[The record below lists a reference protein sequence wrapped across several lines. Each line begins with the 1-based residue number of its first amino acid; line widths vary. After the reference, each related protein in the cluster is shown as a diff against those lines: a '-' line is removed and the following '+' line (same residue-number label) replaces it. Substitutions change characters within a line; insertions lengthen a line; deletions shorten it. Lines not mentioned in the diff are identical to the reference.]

1 MEELLKSAEIIPA
14 VNQLEVHPYLSQ
26 EPLVKYCEDK
36 GIAVECWSPVARGK
50 IFTDNVLAE
59 IAKKYNKTVSQIVLR
74 WEIQRGLIVIPKSVH
89 KERIIENAGIFDF
102 TLSDEDMH
110 AIFALNRDERVNEA
124 SNPDNFTF

>member
-1 MEELLKSAEIIPA
+1 MAKFR
-14 VNQLEVHPYLSQ
+14 VY
-26 EPLVKYCEDK
+26 
-36 GIAVECWSPVARGK
+36 
-50 IFTDNVLAE
+50 E